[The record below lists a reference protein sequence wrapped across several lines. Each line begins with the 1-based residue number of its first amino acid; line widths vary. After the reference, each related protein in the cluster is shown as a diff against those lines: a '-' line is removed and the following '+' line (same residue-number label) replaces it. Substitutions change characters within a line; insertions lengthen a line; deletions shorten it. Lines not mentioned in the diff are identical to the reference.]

1 MSSHKNFL
9 DEFIKNVKELQDH
22 NEKLKKENIKLR
34 EELNQFKSDYD
45 FNHTEVKEL
54 SKQLYE
60 LVHNTSHDNI
70 PTDDKLEEDIPQVNI
85 LFTCSDDY

>member
-1 MSSHKNFL
+1 MSDKNFL

-34 EELNQFKSDYD
+34 EELNHFKSNYD
-45 FNHTEVKEL
+45 FNHKEVKEL

-60 LVHNTSHDNI
+60 LIHNISHDNI
-70 PTDDKLEEDIPQVNI
+70 LPDDKLEEDIPPPNN
-85 LFTCSDDY
+85 LFTSSDDY

>member
-1 MSSHKNFL
+1 MSDKNFL

-34 EELNQFKSDYD
+34 EELNHFKSNYD
-45 FNHTEVKEL
+45 FNHKEVKEL

-60 LVHNTSHDNI
+60 LIHNI
-70 PTDDKLEEDIPQVNI
+70 PQDDKLEEDIPPANN
-85 LFTCSDDY
+85 LFTSSDDY